1 MALLEQLRTNLLSL
15 SEEEGIVMFSEYYH
29 RREREIQEIPTMVE
43 RKKREKKET
52 KERTKGVSL
61 KLSSTEI
68 AVLKQL
74 GLL

>member
-1 MALLEQLRTNLLSL
+1 
-15 SEEEGIVMFSEYYH
+15 MFSEYYH

-74 GLL
+74 GVL